1 MKRFFL
7 MSLVLAFFV
16 SMPASSFAQD
26 RKKLEKEIEELRKQ
40 LREKEEQFLSVSE
53 EDRARFADFLKQSD
67 TGIIRLLPR
76 EKYNDKTMIRGGGAY
91 YSFTQLDHEYGRG
104 SDISFGQGRFLTG
117 FAGANFG
124 FICDLGSTPIEQVT
138 LDHPALQFPLTFASP
153 TTEPEARQHQRLTS
167 AGFSAAGFDYRRYVV
182 AFEGRTYIL
191 RSIDYETSD
200 VLVVFRVIRE
210 DSDGSMVLLWKRLKK
225 FSTPRLERP

>member
-16 SMPASSFAQD
+16 SMPASTFAQD

-76 EKYNDKTMIRGGGAY
+76 EKYNDKTMI
-91 YSFTQLDHEYGRG
+91 
-104 SDISFGQGRFLTG
+104 
-117 FAGANFG
+117 
-124 FICDLGSTPIEQVT
+124 
-138 LDHPALQFPLTFASP
+138 
-153 TTEPEARQHQRLTS
+153 
-167 AGFSAAGFDYRRYVV
+167 
-182 AFEGRTYIL
+182 
-191 RSIDYETSD
+191 
-200 VLVVFRVIRE
+200 
-210 DSDGSMVLLWKRLKK
+210 
-225 FSTPRLERP
+225 

>member
-1 MKRFFL
+1 ML
-7 MSLVLAFFV
+7 LALAFFV
-16 SMPASSFAQD
+16 SLPSPHAFAQD
-26 RKKLEKEIEELRKQ
+26 RGILEKEIEALRKQ

-53 EDRARFADFLKQSD
+53 EDRAKFADFLKQPD

-76 EKYNDKTMIRGGGAY
+76 EKYFDKTVIRGGGAY
-91 YSFTQLDHEYGRG
+91 YSFTRLAHEYGSG
-104 SDISFGQGRFLTG
+104 SDIQFEQGRFSTG

-124 FICDLGSTPIEQVT
+124 FICDIGSTPIEQVT
-138 LDHPALQFPLTFASP
+138 LDHPALHFPITFAAP

-167 AGFSAAGFDYRRYVV
+167 AGFNAAGFDYRRNVV

-191 RSIDYETSD
+191 RSIDFETSD
-200 VLVVFRVIRE
+200 VLVAFRVIRE
-210 DSDGSMVLLWKRLKK
+210 DSDGSMILLWKRLKK